1 MKVFCSYKNC
11 ALAASLISAAAM
23 CANADDF
30 TGPVPPV
37 DKILGDGESA
47 VLNFTDA
54 EIEAAPGY
62 GVSVKPADGAV
73 SGDISADFKNSTL
86 KTAGTESVFLHSS
99 GGSASFSADVDS
111 RFYGGVSMEAAKTAT
126 FYNAALMRNFIQIE
140 DDWHEDRPMDIGIT
154 IRAGEQINFTNDGN
168 FIQVRNAAVR
178 LEASG
183 NYGNASSFKI
193 NFHNRMMEIPNPEA
207 PEYPYYEIGE
217 IISEEGQDAV
227 YFGGVAGGNNTI
239 YAVNEGIIRSGVDII
254 PTYRAYSDEEPARGS
269 AVHIDSSITGGTF
282 INYGMVQGQKSF
294 NVLGSNVVIDLREG
308 CGVNGQVF
316 FAADSNN
323 TLRLT
328 ALVHIQGNS
337 SGDYQAGSGLYM
349 GSKGSD
355 ASMYNKFNTKLV
367 TTSSYTD
374 GDGNINWKDGGE
386 DEYGGV
392 TVNGM
397 TDITNV
403 ELVLDLSEADFEKGD
418 TFLILASWGGITG
431 AFLGLDPAEFGVD
444 QYGTK
449 YGWTAFSVMQ
459 GGAEYFFRIFYM
471 GYYDYDGTELP
482 SEIRLVFDEMVIPEP
497 AEIAALLGA
506 LALALAFRR
515 GRK

>member
-1 MKVFCSYKNC
+1 MKVFYCYKNC
-11 ALAASLISAAAM
+11 ALAASLISAFAM

-86 KTAGTESVFLHSS
+86 KTAVAESVFLHSS
-99 GGSASFSADVDS
+99 GGSASFSSDAGS
-111 RFYGGVSMEAAKTAT
+111 RFYSGVSMEAAKTAT
-126 FYNAALMRNFIQIE
+126 FYNAALMRNFVQIE
-140 DDWHEDRPMDIGIT
+140 DDWHEDRPMDTGIT
-154 IRAGEQINFTNDGN
+154 IRAGEVINFTNDGSL
-168 FIQVRNAAVR
+168 IQVKGAAVR
-178 LEASG
+178 LEASET
-183 NYGNASSFKI
+183 YGNASSFKI
-193 NFHNRMMEIPNPEA
+193 SFENKVMEIPNPEY
-207 PEYPYYEIGE
+207 PEYPYYEVGE
-217 IISEEGQDAV
+217 IASEEGQDAV

-269 AVHIDSSITGGTF
+269 AVHIDSSINGGTF

-349 GSKGSD
+349 GSSGPDTSK
-355 ASMYNKFNTKLV
+355 YNKFNTKLV
-367 TTSSYTD
+367 TTASYTD
-374 GDGNINWKDGGE
+374 GDGNINWSDKA

-418 TFLILASWGGITG
+418 TFFILNSWGGITG
-431 AFLGLDPAEFGVD
+431 SFLGLEATEFDTD
-444 QYGTK
+444 QSGNK

-482 SEIRLVFDEMVIPEP
+482 SEIRLVFDDMVIPEP

>member
-1 MKVFCSYKNC
+1 MR
-11 ALAASLISAAAM
+11 
-23 CANADDF
+23 
-30 TGPVPPV
+30 
-37 DKILGDGESA
+37 E
-47 VLNFTDA
+47 
-54 EIEAAPGY
+54 
-62 GVSVKPADGAV
+62 
-73 SGDISADFKNSTL
+73 
-86 KTAGTESVFLHSS
+86 
-99 GGSASFSADVDS
+99 
-111 RFYGGVSMEAAKTAT
+111 
-126 FYNAALMRNFIQIE
+126 FYNPE
-140 DDWHEDRPMDIGIT
+140 D
-154 IRAGEQINFTNDGN
+154 
-168 FIQVRNAAVR
+168 
-178 LEASG
+178 
-183 NYGNASSFKI
+183 
-193 NFHNRMMEIPNPEA
+193 
-207 PEYPYYEIGE
+207 PEYPYFEVGE
-217 IISEEGQDAV
+217 IVSEEGQDAV
-227 YFGGVAGGNNTI
+227 YFGGIAGGSNTI

-367 TTSSYTD
+367 TTASYID

-386 DEYGGV
+386 DKYGGV

-418 TFLILASWGGITG
+418 TFLIVASWGGITG

-482 SEIRLVFDEMVIPEP
+482 SEIRLVFDDMVIPEP

-506 LALALAFRR
+506 LALAFAAWRRR
-515 GRK
+515 G